1 MMDFN
6 LGNKPGT
13 IRKDA
18 KVIVVSLL
26 VALIFWIVQKFSQ
39 TYTSNLTVQIKYEMP
54 ETVTFSQEP
63 IRTAEYMISA
73 TGWDLVKLQW
83 FADLNTISIPLND
96 AAVQTLSGYTL
107 REKIKSI
114 LASYPVNVLNVS
126 PDIVQIHLEQAFRK
140 TVPVKFNYSIKF
152 YPDYELNGDIILEPD
167 SILVFGPQSYLDTI
181 QFWPTEQINL
191 TNVRES
197 VQTAIKLQSPTQS
210 FVRLGTEKVQVNITV
225 EQYTEKELEVPIQF
239 SSNKKGNTSF
249 KFIPEM
255 ARVFVVVP
263 LSRYDGLEAE
273 AFKVVA
279 DEKAQTLKNET
290 YILPLKVVEK
300 PDYVRNIVIHPKTVE
315 LFYIK

>member
-6 LGNKPGT
+6 FGNKPGT
-13 IRKDA
+13 FRKDA
-18 KVIVVSLL
+18 KIIVVSLL
-26 VALIFWIVQKFSQ
+26 IALIFWIVQKFSQ
-39 TYTSNLTVQIKYEMP
+39 SYTSTVTVQIKYEMP

-63 IRTAEYMISA
+63 IRTAEFMISG

-114 LASYPVNVLNVS
+114 LANYPVNVLNVA
-126 PDIVQIHLEQAFRK
+126 PDIVQIHMEQAFRK
-140 TVPVKFNYSIKF
+140 TVPVKFNYDIEF
-152 YPDYELNGDIILEPD
+152 YPDYDLNGPILLEPD

-181 QFWPTEQINL
+181 KSWPTEPIKL

-197 VQTAIKLQSPTQS
+197 IQTAIKLHSPDQS
-210 FVRLGTEKVQVNITV
+210 FVRLGSEKVQVNITV
-225 EQYTEKELEVPIQF
+225 EQYTEKVLEVPIQF
-239 SSNKKGNTSF
+239 SMNRKGNTAF
-249 KFIPEM
+249 KFIPEI
-255 ARVFVVVP
+255 ARIFVVVP

-273 AFKVVA
+273 AFKVIA

-290 YILPLKVVEK
+290 YILPLKVIEK
-300 PDYVRNIVIHPKTVE
+300 PDYVRSIVIHPKTVE